1 MGRKICIIWYF
12 KCNLQHSNVDKPNEY
27 NREKNEKN
35 VLHFFFFLLFVISGE
50 QGNDD
55 LDLCG
60 GSQNQNQQSQAVRWR
75 GTWQGINLPCQRK
88 KILILTPA
96 SWSDTWDSW
105 SSGADVPSC
114 PEPSAITIEDWGIW
128 ELHNL
133 SDVGFSWKQLS
144 ISTLPLPLR
153 ERERLPGK
161 GAKKWGLSRCK
172 SLVNTKALLLFHS
185 TAGGLFIS

>member
-1 MGRKICIIWYF
+1 M
-12 KCNLQHSNVDKPNEY
+12 DKPNEY

-60 GSQNQNQQSQAVRWR
+60 GSQNQKQQSQAVRWR

-96 SWSDTWDSW
+96 S
-105 SSGADVPSC
+105 
-114 PEPSAITIEDWGIW
+114 
-128 ELHNL
+128 
-133 SDVGFSWKQLS
+133 
-144 ISTLPLPLR
+144 
-153 ERERLPGK
+153 
-161 GAKKWGLSRCK
+161 
-172 SLVNTKALLLFHS
+172 
-185 TAGGLFIS
+185 